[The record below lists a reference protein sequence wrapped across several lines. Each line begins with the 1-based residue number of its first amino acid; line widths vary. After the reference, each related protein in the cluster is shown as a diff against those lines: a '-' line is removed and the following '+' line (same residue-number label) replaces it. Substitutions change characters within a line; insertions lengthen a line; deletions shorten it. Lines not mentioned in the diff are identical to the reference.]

1 MEDNDRRPQAPAN
14 LDVIDQGAVARMHTL
29 CHRTL
34 ASNWAVGDRDG
45 VPFAYTRPSPERY
58 RWQWYWDSCFSA
70 IAWRRFDRERSR
82 RELCTLLS
90 AARDDG
96 FIGHTI
102 FWEGPPG
109 GVRHLFYNVIERRD
123 LTTATIQPPMLAWAW
138 QVAVG
143 DPALEPEIVAH
154 HDFIK
159 RERDLEGDGLLW
171 LIQPD
176 ESGMDASPQFD
187 PIWRHRAQGLPGF
200 VQLVHRNRKLGFRIS
215 AVREAGGPIVCE
227 VVTNVLHGLSQ
238 LALGRRSVTGA
249 LIDRLYDERS
259 GLFVAQA
266 WPSPAKR
273 IPVVW
278 SALAPLALPD
288 LPEAI
293 GRRLVEEH
301 LLSEQFWTTV
311 APPSVATDEPS
322 FSLREHFRGLRR
334 YWRGPTWMN
343 SAWLLWLGLVRLGY
357 PAEAATLA
365 RGIEHA
371 VLQSGLREFYDPHDG
386 RGGGASNFAWSA
398 LALELLEPD
407 PGACSS
413 HLPTSS
419 RPKGAR

>member
-1 MEDNDRRPQAPAN
+1 MEDTIDDQASATGEITDRGAGGR
-14 LDVIDQGAVARMHTL
+14 VQGL

-45 VPFAYTRPSPERY
+45 VAYAYTRPSPERY

-82 RELCTLLS
+82 RELGTLLS
-90 AARDDG
+90 AAREDG

-102 FWEGPPG
+102 FWEGRLGP
-109 GVRHLFYNVIERRD
+109 VRYLYYNVIEERD
-123 LTTATIQPPMLAWAW
+123 FVTATIQPPMLAWAW
-138 QVAVG
+138 RVAVG
-143 DPALEPEIVAH
+143 DPALEPNIVAH
-154 HDFIK
+154 HDFVK

-200 VQLVHRNRKLGFRIS
+200 VELVHRNRKLGFRIA

-227 VVTNVLHGLSQ
+227 VLTNVLHGLSQ
-238 LALGRRSVTGA
+238 LALGQRSVTPA

-259 GLFVAQA
+259 GLFIPQA
-266 WPSPAKR
+266 WPPSAKR
-273 IPVVW
+273 IPLVW

-288 LPEAI
+288 LPEEI

-301 LLSEQFWTTV
+301 LLSERFWTRV

-322 FSLREHFRGLRR
+322 FSLREHFGGLRR
-334 YWRGPTWMN
+334 YWRGPTWIN
-343 SAWLLWLGLVRLGY
+343 SAWLLWLGLVRLEY
-357 PAEAATLA
+357 RAEATTLA

-371 VLQSGLREFYDPHDG
+371 VLQSGLREFYNPHDG
-386 RGGGASNFAWSA
+386 RGMGASDFAWSA

-407 PGACSS
+407 PDARTS
-413 HLPTSS
+413 HL
-419 RPKGAR
+419 G